1 MVTLNVTAH
10 MHPKLAGMLTDLG
23 PVWRRAILGVGATG
37 LQIEVASHIRREASG
52 RHRTASRLGARPT
65 GHLEKGAARITSH
78 ATADR
83 ATVRV
88 PIAGIARA
96 FRDLEIVPVK
106 AKALT
111 IPVSAAAYG
120 HRVRELARMGWSIF
134 RPKGHDVLMGSRTGS
149 EAEALYALKK
159 RVVVRQDRTL
169 LPSDEAISAAINK
182 ACAAYVKFELS
193 RRTA

>member
-23 PVWRRAILGVGATG
+23 PVWRRALYGVGATA
-37 LQIEVASHIRREASG
+37 LRIEVARHIRRESSV
-52 RHRTASRLGARPT
+52 RHSSADRWDARPT

-88 PIAGIARA
+88 PIAGITRA

-106 AKALT
+106 AKELT

-120 HRVRELARMGWSIF
+120 HRVRELARMGWQIF
-134 RPKGHDVLMGSRTGS
+134 RPKGHDVLMGSRNGS
-149 EAEALYALKK
+149 EAEPLYALKK

-169 LPSDEAISAAINK
+169 LPSDEAVSAAINK
-182 ACAAYVKFELS
+182 ACAAYVKYELS

>member
-120 HRVRELARMGWSIF
+120 H
-134 RPKGHDVLMGSRTGS
+134 LMGSRNGS

>member
-52 RHRTASRLGARPT
+52 RHRTASRLGVRPT

-134 RPKGHDVLMGSRTGS
+134 RPKGHDVLMGSRNGS
-149 EAEALYALKK
+149 AAEPLYALKK

-169 LPSDEAISAAINK
+169 LPSDEAVSAAINK
-182 ACAAYVKFELS
+182 ACAAYVKYELS
-193 RRTA
+193 RRSA

>member
-37 LQIEVASHIRREASG
+37 LQIEVASHIRREASV
-52 RHRTASRLGARPT
+52 RHGWADRLSARTT

-88 PIAGIARA
+88 PIAGITRA

-106 AKALT
+106 AKELT
-111 IPVSAAAYG
+111 IPISAAAYG

-134 RPKGHDVLMGSRTGS
+134 RPKGHDVLMGRRNGS
-149 EAEALYALKK
+149 EAETLYALKK

-182 ACAAYVKFELS
+182 ACAAYVQYELS

>member
-1 MVTLNVTAH
+1 MVTLNVTASI
-10 MHPKLAGMLTDLG
+10 HPKLLGMLSDLG
-23 PVWRRAILGVGATG
+23 PAWRRAILGVGATA
-37 LQIEVASHIRREASG
+37 LQIEVARHIRRESSV

-96 FRDLEIVPVK
+96 FRDLEIRPVN

-120 HRVRELARMGWSIF
+120 HRVRELARMGWSSF
-134 RPKGHDVLMGSRTGS
+134 RPKGHDVLMGRRNGGD
-149 EAEALYALKK
+149 AEPLYALKK

-169 LPSDEAISAAINK
+169 LPSDEAVSAAINK
-182 ACAAYVKFELS
+182 ACAAYVKYELS

>member
-1 MVTLNVTAH
+1 MVTLDVTAR
-10 MHPKLAGMLTDLG
+10 MHPKLLGMLSDLG
-23 PVWRRAILGVGATG
+23 PVWRRAILGVGATA
-37 LQIEVASHIRREASG
+37 LQIEVARHIRSESSV
-52 RHRTASRLGARPT
+52 RHRWASRLDARPT
-65 GHLEKGAARITSH
+65 GHLEKGAARVTSH

-96 FRDLEIVPVK
+96 FRDLEIKPVN
-106 AKALT
+106 AKELT

-134 RPKGHDVLMGSRTGS
+134 RPKGHDVLMGRRNGS
-149 EAEALYALKK
+149 EAEPLYALKK

-169 LPSDEAISAAINK
+169 LPSDEAVSAAINK
-182 ACAAYVKFELS
+182 ACAAYVKYELS

>member
-1 MVTLNVTAH
+1 MVTLDITPRI
-10 MHPKLAGMLTDLG
+10 HPKLRGILADLG
-23 PVWRRAILGVGATG
+23 PAWRRAILGVGATG

-134 RPKGHDVLMGSRTGS
+134 RPKGHDVLMGSRNGS

>member
-134 RPKGHDVLMGSRTGS
+134 RPKGHDVLMGSRNGS
-149 EAEALYALKK
+149 AAEPLYALKK

-169 LPSDEAISAAINK
+169 LPSDEAVSAAINK
-182 ACAAYVKFELS
+182 ACAAYVKYELS
-193 RRTA
+193 RRSA